1 MNSLVV
7 YEPMIVVTLYS
18 GKKIYLP
25 ASKREALK
33 KQMQT
38 EKFIDTQ
45 WVIFAVSAIE
55 NIDNVDNST
64 LDQERSKDEEK
75 NMVESLIAEL
85 SPDKRIKVREL
96 VMIWKEEN
104 KCKILK
110 KGIVKNMVESVL
122 Q

>member
-110 KGIVKNMVESVL
+110 KWIVKNMVESVL